1 MEASE
6 STSIET
12 LFCLSAKRQNKFT
25 WEDCLGMAEKIEGS
39 QGSKDSQVINISTT
53 EGVGE
58 IKRIPEKSPVMKA
71 CIKIIKEV
79 FRRWCL

>member
-1 MEASE
+1 
-6 STSIET
+6 
-12 LFCLSAKRQNKFT
+12 
-25 WEDCLGMAEKIEGS
+25 MAEKIEGS

-53 EGVGE
+53 EGAGE

-71 CIKIIKEV
+71 CIKIIKKV